1 MINFFAGL
9 ILGVWFGVVLMGALF
24 VASENDRKEEKK

>member
-1 MINFFAGL
+1 MISFVVGL
-9 ILGVWFGVVLMGALF
+9 TIGVWFGVVLMGALF